1 MTVLAAVAVPHPPL
15 IFPEVGKGK
24 EKQIQKTI
32 NSYREAMKFVDSFAP
47 DTIIL
52 ISPHMRWYA
61 DYFHVASQPK
71 TTDNFAQF
79 GAPEVKI
86 TACADESFIAA
97 LNTAC
102 QARNFPCGILG
113 EQEQNI
119 DHGSFIPLRFLN
131 EIKKDYKVVRIAVSG
146 LSVLYH
152 YMLGQILNE
161 ISLKLN
167 RRSVII
173 ASGDWSHKLLAEG
186 PYGFAEEG
194 PEFDKKLQKIFKSA
208 DFLPLLKMKSEFC
221 EAAGECGHRPF
232 VIMSGALDSR
242 AVKSKLLSYEGPFG
256 VGYGVAA
263 FEAGVA
269 DEKRNFGTQYREWK
283 QQMVNKQAET
293 EDEFV
298 RLARYCIET
307 FVLTGK
313 PALIPQQLPTELTAN
328 RAGVFVSLKMHGQL
342 RGCIGTI
349 APVYNDI
356 ADEIAHNAIAA
367 CSQDPRFMPVRPDEL
382 ADLVYSVD
390 VLQPAEPIAAATELD
405 VKKYGVIVESNGKRG
420 LLLPDIDGVDTVEQ
434 QIAIARQKGG
444 ISPSEKAQ
452 LYRFEVIRH
461 H

>member
-15 IFPEVGKGK
+15 IFPEVGNGREK
-24 EKQIQKTI
+24 EIQKTI
-32 NSYREAMKFVDSFAP
+32 DSYRKAMKFADSFNP

-52 ISPHMRWYA
+52 ISPHMRWYV

-79 GAPEVKI
+79 GAHEVQI
-86 TACADESFIAA
+86 TAKADESFIAA

-102 QARNFPCGILG
+102 QARNFPCGVLG

-131 EIKKDYKVVRIAVSG
+131 EIKKDYKVVRIAISG
-146 LSVLYH
+146 LSIFYH
-152 YMLGQILNE
+152 YLLGQILNE
-161 ISLKLN
+161 VSAKLN

-173 ASGDWSHKLLAEG
+173 ASGDWSHKLLADG
-186 PYGFAEEG
+186 PYGFAKEG
-194 PEFDKKLQKIFKSA
+194 PEFDKKVQDIFKSA
-208 DFLPLLKMKSEFC
+208 DFLPLLQMKSEFC

-232 VIMSGALDSR
+232 VIMSGAFDAR
-242 AVKSKLLSYEGPFG
+242 AVKSELLSYEGPFG
-256 VGYGVAA
+256 VGYGVATFA
-263 FEAGVA
+263 AGDA
-269 DEKRNFGTQYREWK
+269 DEKRNFGEQYREWK
-283 QQMVNKQAET
+283 QKMVNRQAAA

-298 RLARYCIET
+298 RFARYCIET

-313 PALIPQQLPTELTAN
+313 PAPLPPQLPTELTSQ

-349 APVYNDI
+349 APVYADI
-356 ADEIAHNAIAA
+356 AEEITHNAVAA

-390 VLQPAEPIAAATELD
+390 VLQPAEPIASAAELD
-405 VKKYGVIVESNGKRG
+405 VKKYGVIVESDGKRG
-420 LLLPDIDGVDTVEQ
+420 LLLPDIEGVDSVEQ

-444 ISPSEKAQ
+444 ISSSEKVQ

>member
-24 EKQIQKTI
+24 EKEIQKTI
-32 NSYREAMKFVDSFAP
+32 DSYRQAMQFADSFAP

-61 DYFHVASQPK
+61 DYFHVASRAE

-79 GAPEVKI
+79 GAPQVKI
-86 TACADESFIAA
+86 TASADESFIAA

-102 QARNFPCGILG
+102 QAHDFPCGVLG
-113 EQEQNI
+113 EQERDI

-131 EIKKDYKVVRIAVSG
+131 EIKKDYKVVRIAISG

-152 YMLGQILNE
+152 YKLGQILNE
-161 ISLKLN
+161 VSAKLN
-167 RRSVII
+167 RRSIII
-173 ASGDWSHKLLAEG
+173 ASGDWSHKLLDDG
-186 PYGFAEEG
+186 PYGFAAEG
-194 PEFDKKLQKIFKSA
+194 PEFDKKVQEIFKTA
-208 DFLPLLKMKSEFC
+208 DFLSLLKMKSEFC

-232 VIMSGALDSR
+232 VIMAGAFDSR
-242 AVKSKLLSYEGPFG
+242 AIKSKLRSYEGPFG
-256 VGYGVAA
+256 VGYGVATFA
-263 FEAGVA
+263 AGDA
-269 DEKRNFGTQYREWK
+269 DEKRNFGEQYREWK
-283 QQMVNKQAET
+283 QQEVDRQVAT

-298 RLARYCIET
+298 RFARYCIEN

-313 PALIPQQLPTELTAN
+313 PAARPQHLPTALTSE

-349 APVYNDI
+349 APVYADI
-356 ADEIAHNAIAA
+356 AEEIAHNAISA

-382 ADLVYSVD
+382 ADLAYSVD
-390 VLQPAEPIAAATELD
+390 VLKPAEPIASAEELN
-405 VKKYGVIVESNGKRG
+405 VKKYGVIVESGGKRG
-420 LLLPDIDGVDTVEQ
+420 LLLPDIEGVDTVEQ

-444 ISPSEKAQ
+444 INPSEKVQ
-452 LYRFEVIRH
+452 LHRFEVVRH